1 MPLSL
6 LGQAHVFTE
15 LERLLSTEL
24 YRHKSLKICLKKIT
38 FIIGFILAVPQ
49 KIEHGVSSDRRQSSI
64 LAEKLIFNTP
74 LIFSH

>member
-24 YRHKSLKICLKKIT
+24 YRHKSLKICLKK
-38 FIIGFILAVPQ
+38 
-49 KIEHGVSSDRRQSSI
+49 
-64 LAEKLIFNTP
+64 
-74 LIFSH
+74 SHLLSVLY